1 MLVIIVVM
9 VWELCFVMI
18 CCNDVDTDLGDD
30 FCNGVGNNVGNDFGN
45 NRVMNLIM
53 ILGDKF
59 GNGL

>member
-1 MLVIIVVM
+1 
-9 VWELCFVMI
+9 MI
-18 CCNDVDTDLGDD
+18 CCNDVDTDLGYD

>member
-1 MLVIIVVM
+1 M

-18 CCNDVDTDLGDD
+18 CCNDVDTDLGYD